1 MWLRTRPLSY
11 FVRLGRGKTVLW
23 CYLIWYLS
31 TLWHHWDPT
40 LRIWINSL
48 GISLIIGFGLKLS
61 VAPAG
66 KTRADRWQ
74 TLRLFL
80 MPFCVSSFA
89 SLIKDRNFIFIF
101 PSAANELLMSIAAC
115 ALFVLVVAGIKAAAA
130 AAEPHHPL
138 R

>member
-1 MWLRTRPLSY
+1 MWLQTRPLSY
-11 FVRLGRGKTVLW
+11 FVQLSRGKTLLW

-31 TLWHHWDPT
+31 TLWQHWDPT
-40 LRIWINSL
+40 PRIWINSL
-48 GISLIIGFGLKLS
+48 GISLIIGVGLKLS

-66 KTRADRWQ
+66 KTRAARWQ

-89 SLIKDRNFIFIF
+89 SLIKGRNFIFIF
-101 PSAANELLMSIAAC
+101 PSATNELLISIAAC
-115 ALFVLVVAGIKAAAA
+115 ALFVLAVAGIKAAATL
-130 AAEPHHPL
+130 AEPQRSL